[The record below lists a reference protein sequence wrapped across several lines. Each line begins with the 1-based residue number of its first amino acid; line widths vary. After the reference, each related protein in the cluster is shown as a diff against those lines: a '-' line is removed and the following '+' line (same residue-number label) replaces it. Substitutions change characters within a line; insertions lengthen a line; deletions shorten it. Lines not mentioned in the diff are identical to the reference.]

1 LKVLADSCER
11 DRLIARDEEAR
22 ALSVRD
28 NLRRRAKEL
37 ALEPDQAQM
46 WQDLSL
52 QNGSLCSLLSRV
64 SVLANEQL
72 AMCVRSEAEIEAL
85 NVTTSLEEHWRDT
98 VNKRDSAR
106 SSYIKLQ
113 DLYLHGMRSWQR
125 QLDAAIS
132 KVDARLQSLRSLASE
147 QQKQSHAMPA
157 SVNID
162 VAGDLDALFNSVR
175 SVAHACSEAYAIR
188 ETESAIVQEE
198 KRIAD
203 LRNQLHARTEETITG
218 RRELELQERLRANR
232 EEAARAL
239 CELKGLNVDL
249 KAGLLPLNPGF
260 VESASLNNYIHSAL
274 NNTLNL
280 LIPGLPIN
288 PFVAPGAQLHW
299 RPASGHEL
307 RFGSFWLQSETPL
320 ASMFGVVPGQPS
332 MDGSLQIVQWNVR
345 NLPGHAMAS
354 EPIETAKGPVN
365 RQLPAP

>member
-1 LKVLADSCER
+1 VRRISEHTLTTIDTREAEQSELEVLTMAGELVRSSHACLKVLADSCER

-249 KAGLLPLNPGF
+249 KAVRSRRNTARFEMDQAVDELPFGTCPLCF
-260 VESASLNNYIHSAL
+260 RI
-274 NNTLNL
+274 
-280 LIPGLPIN
+280 
-288 PFVAPGAQLHW
+288 
-299 RPASGHEL
+299 L
-307 RFGSFWLQSETPL
+307 RRSRDDTSC
-320 ASMFGVVPGQPS
+320 
-332 MDGSLQIVQWNVR
+332 
-345 NLPGHAMAS
+345 
-354 EPIETAKGPVN
+354 
-365 RQLPAP
+365 